1 MRTAFLTVMALAA
14 VLSIPAAPP
23 NHALH
28 AVAPVMVVADAQQA
42 APSPPA
48 QVDVQIHRD
57 GRAWYASP
65 VWIAIGALGL
75 IVLILLIIVAAR
87 GGGTTT
93 VVR

>member
-28 AVAPVMVVADAQQA
+28 AIAPAIVVADAQQA

-48 QVDVQIHRD
+48 QVDVQIHQN
-57 GRAWYASP
+57 GRVWYASP
-65 VWIAIGALGL
+65 VWIAIGAIGL
-75 IVLILLIIVAAR
+75 VVLILLIIVATR